1 MKDNSKDFTE
11 ENYRNLLR
19 IAKQHYQ
26 FNLYAD
32 IETPGRKL
40 LWRHD
45 IDLSV
50 QRAYSLA
57 QIEKEEGV
65 CSTFFI
71 HLHNEFYNVLEYDIS
86 QKITKIRDMG
96 HEIALHFEPSYYK
109 GSIKNLIQLEKYLNL
124 EKSFIEGVFN
134 IECKAF
140 SFHNP
145 DTFNYND
152 FSHNEIA
159 GMINTYS
166 NYLRDNYA
174 YCSDSNGYWR
184 FERLQDVLE
193 SRKYD
198 KLQVLTHPGWWTPE
212 VMKPRDRVSR
222 CIEGRAAAQ
231 HRRYDELLERL
242 GRENVGK

>member
-1 MKDNSKDFTE
+1 MINSFKDFTE
-11 ENYRNLLR
+11 ENYRYLLR

-26 FNLYAD
+26 FITYTG
-32 IETPGRKL
+32 IEKPGKKL

-50 QRAYSLA
+50 QRAYRLA

-65 CSTFFI
+65 YSTYFI
-71 HLHNEFYNVLEYDIS
+71 HLHNEFYNLFEFDIT
-86 QKITKIRDMG
+86 QKIKEIRDMG
-96 HEIALHFEPSYYK
+96 HEIALHFDPLYY
-109 GSIKNLIQLEKYLNL
+109 GNIKTLEQLEKYLNL
-124 EKSFIEGVFN
+124 EKHFIEDVFN
-134 IECKAF
+134 IKCKAF

-145 DTFNYND
+145 DTFNYKA
-152 FSHNEIA
+152 FTQTQIA

-166 NYLRDNYA
+166 NFLQDNYA

-193 SRKYD
+193 SQKYD
-198 KLQVLTHPGWWTPE
+198 NLQVLTHPGWWTPE
-212 VMKPRDRVSR
+212 SMSPRDRITR

-231 HRRYDELLERL
+231 HQRYDELMERM
-242 GRENVGK
+242 GRQNIR